1 MNELGKAFV
10 AMLESGDNVKSY
22 FKPSLSLRARRVI
35 TYYFGNSFTPE
46 NVSTLSPLEII
57 IAPNCGSAT
66 VRNIAVWLSY
76 HGLQLSACT
85 TPENELKAQKLLK
98 TANGDTHDA
107 RTCADHHSEGLS
119 D

>member
-1 MNELGKAFV
+1 MNR
-10 AMLESGDNVKSY
+10 KSY
-22 FKPSLSLRARRVI
+22 VACGPHLFDIYAPSLSLRARRVI
-35 TYYFGNSFTPE
+35 VHYFGNNFTPE

-57 IAPNCGSAT
+57 IAPNCSSAT

-107 RTCADHHSEGLS
+107 RTCADHHTQRLS
-119 D
+119 Y